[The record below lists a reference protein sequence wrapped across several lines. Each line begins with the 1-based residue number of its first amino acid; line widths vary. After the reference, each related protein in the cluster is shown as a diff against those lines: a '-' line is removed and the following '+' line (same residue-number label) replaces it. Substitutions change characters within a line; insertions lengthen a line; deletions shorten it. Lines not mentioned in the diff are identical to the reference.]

1 MEEKDRELEILLA
14 RAREKTLRRLAKME
28 EKDRELE
35 ILLARVRKSFEE
47 NATKAVNMDYKNE
60 WAMGRVVLETR
71 PDKVVA
77 ELQEI
82 KEKFD
87 ELGWTVED
95 INITAEA
102 GYNAVEIR
110 ISAPTGFSKI
120 GYIRLKLNDFTK
132 QEYELYKNALEY
144 VNSIEQ
150 RLKEQEEKLKN
161 SKAYELYTYFSLYKR
176 KLGEKA
182 KLVDELVY
190 KIRKKV
196 LTNEELREAIKQL
209 EEIYDEIKQKEMQ
222 EQLEQLKNENERLK
236 NLILDLKKKQCILS
250 IFIAEHH
257 SKDEFINWLA
267 NFKAEEIREELI
279 EEVEDLVYHFE
290 DDEEAYY

>member
-1 MEEKDRELEILLA
+1 MK
-14 RAREKTLRRLAKME
+14 

-35 ILLARVRKSFEE
+35 ILLARVRRSFGE
-47 NATKAVNMDYKNE
+47 NATKAVVRRYKDE

-71 PDKVVA
+71 PDKVLA

-82 KEKFD
+82 FNEFEEK
-87 ELGWTVED
+87 GWTVED

-102 GYNAVEIR
+102 GYNAVVIH

-120 GYIRLKLNDFTK
+120 HCIHLKLNDFTK
-132 QEYELYKNALEY
+132 QEYELYKNKASEY
-144 VNSIEQ
+144 VNSVEQ

-161 SKAYELYTYFSLYKR
+161 SNAYELYTSSLYKR

-190 KIRKKV
+190 KIRNKV

-222 EQLEQLKNENERLK
+222 EQLEQLKKENERLK
-236 NLILDLKKKQCILS
+236 DLKKKQDILS
-250 IFIAEHH
+250 RFIAEHH

-267 NFKAEEIREELI
+267 NFKAEELREELI
-279 EEVEDLVYHFE
+279 EEAEDLVYHFE
-290 DDEEAYY
+290 DDEEDYY

>member
-1 MEEKDRELEILLA
+1 
-14 RAREKTLRRLAKME
+14 ME

-222 EQLEQLKNENERLK
+222 EQLEQLKKGNERLK

-250 IFIAEHH
+250 RFIAEHH
-257 SKDEFINWLA
+257 SKDEFINWLV

-290 DDEEAYY
+290 DDEEDYY